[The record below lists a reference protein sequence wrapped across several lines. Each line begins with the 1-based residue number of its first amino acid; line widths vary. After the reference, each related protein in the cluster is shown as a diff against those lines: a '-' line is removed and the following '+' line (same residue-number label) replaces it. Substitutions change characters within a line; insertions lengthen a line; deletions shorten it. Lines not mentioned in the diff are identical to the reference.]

1 MSPADA
7 AHLRARV
14 IVAHV
19 KDPDLLL
26 SEIAARLGCGLRFA
40 QRVVREWKQLNAG
53 QPESP

>member
-19 KDPDLLL
+19 KDPELTAG
-26 SEIAARLGCGLRFA
+26 EIAARLGCGLRFV
-40 QRVVREWKQLNAG
+40 QRVVRDWKQLNAG

>member
-19 KDPDLLL
+19 KDPELTAG
-26 SEIAARLGCGLRFA
+26 EIAARLGCGLRFV
-40 QRVVREWKQLNAG
+40 QRVVREWKLAT
-53 QPESP
+53 SAK